1 MKKWTFIVFIA
12 LTLIGC
18 GALISVGDN
27 NTNSQT
33 NEFYKKDK
41 R

>member
-1 MKKWTFIVFIA
+1 MKKLIFIVFIA

-33 NEFYKKDK
+33 NEFYKKDEK
-41 R
+41 